1 MTRLTD
7 TQDEKLARV
16 KHENA
21 EFKRVEEELRLTFE
35 SQVAEA
41 RQFLVDAIQDA
52 IEVGV
57 PKRRIHIDGLGTK
70 DSKTLNDLL
79 KDYGVKQPEKPA
91 QRTSGIREVQSG
103 IWLATARDGRTFEFF
118 VVDLGDTTII
128 EASGNTDEG
137 ASTFGVRPPADVFAM
152 LEKQFPNGDLSE
164 FLDDDDET
172 ETDD

>member
-7 TQDEKLARV
+7 TQDDKLNRV

-21 EFKRVEEELRLTFE
+21 EFKRVEDRLRADYE
-35 SQVAEA
+35 AQVGEA
-41 RQFLVDAIQDA
+41 RQFLIDAIKEA

-79 KDYGVKQPEKPA
+79 KAHGVAAPQKPA
-91 QRTSGIREVQSG
+91 QRTTGLREVQDG
-103 IWLATARDGRTFEFF
+103 VWLATARDGRTFEFF
-118 VVDLGDTTII
+118 IVDLGDTTII
-128 EASGNTDEG
+128 EPSGNTEEG
-137 ASTFGVRPPADVFAM
+137 ATTFGTQPPADVFAM

-164 FLDDDDET
+164 FLDDDELEDDE
-172 ETDD
+172 

>member
-7 TQDEKLARV
+7 TQTEKLQRV
-16 KHENA
+16 QNENA
-21 EFKRVEEELRLTFE
+21 EFKRVEDRLRLEFE
-35 SQVAEA
+35 AQVGEA
-41 RQFLVDAIQDA
+41 RQFLIDAIKDA

-79 KDYGVKQPEKPA
+79 TNYGVKQPEKPA
-91 QRTSGIREVQSG
+91 QRANGIREVQDG
-103 IWLATARDGRTFEFF
+103 VWLATARDGRTFEFF

-128 EASGNTDEG
+128 DSSGNTEEG
-137 ASTFGVRPPADVFAM
+137 AATFGVRPPADVFAL

-164 FLDDDDET
+164 FLDDDDIE
-172 ETDD
+172 EDND

>member
-7 TQDEKLARV
+7 TQSEKLERV
-16 KHENA
+16 KHESA
-21 EFKRVEEELRLTFE
+21 EFKRVEDDLRRTFE
-35 SQVAEA
+35 AQVDEA
-41 RQFLVDAIQDA
+41 RQFLIDAIQEA

-79 KDYGVKQPEKPA
+79 KEYGVKQPEKPA
-91 QRTSGIREVQSG
+91 QRANGIREVQDG

-128 EASGNTDEG
+128 DSSGNTDEG
-137 ASTFGVRPPADVFAM
+137 AATFGVRPPADVFAL

-164 FLDDDDET
+164 FLDEDEET